1 MKRAEFTSRFGV
13 GHPDRLQ
20 SGVWRVWADQGK
32 SDVYVAVRTIAG
44 TFKVSLHESGACNAS
59 ITRQAFEKDLGV
71 VEALEGGRHID
82 QWHRRTHTGSL
93 LSIPLRIAF
102 PESELRW
109 RSAKSPQDTE
119 VQWLP
124 PPPGGHSI
132 DVLCTFT
139 SQAYS
144 AEDFPWR
151 TDGGKL
157 LKRAPLDNG
166 ELFWLTWLVYPTPLG
181 LADKIEGQ
189 RERSKAPAPVVFNP
203 DGDSLGRAD
212 RLLIG
217 ETGPGN
223 VRILT
228 DASAFPR
235 DGRPNMGLEPRQK
248 LRGSNP

>member
-1 MKRAEFTSRFGV
+1 MKRDFGFTSRFGV
-13 GHPDRLQ
+13 GYPDRLQ
-20 SGVWRVWADQGK
+20 SGVWRVWADPGK
-32 SDVYVAVRTIAG
+32 SDVYVAIRTIAG
-44 TFKVSLHESGACNAS
+44 TFKVSLHESGDCNAS
-59 ITRQAFEKDLGV
+59 ITQQACEKDPRL
-71 VEALEGGRHID
+71 VEALGGRRHID

-109 RSAKSPQDTE
+109 RSGKSPQGTE

-139 SQAYS
+139 GQAYPTG
-144 AEDFPWR
+144 DFPWR
-151 TDGGKL
+151 ANGGEL
-157 LKRAPLDNG
+157 LKWTLLENG
-166 ELFWLTWLVYPTPLG
+166 EIFWLTRLIYPTPPG
-181 LADKIEGQ
+181 LADKIEEQ

-203 DGDSLGRAD
+203 QGESLRRAD

-217 ETGPGN
+217 EMGPAN

-235 DGRPNMGLEPRQK
+235 NVAP
-248 LRGSNP
+248 